1 MARRSLQASAEGIK
15 KAKLA
20 FLRTGWTQEYLAAE
34 VGLETR
40 QPIWK
45 FFAGKPIDRNVFIE
59 ICFRLNLD
67 AEEIA
72 VPLKL
77 DEPEPQ
83 QQVQDLGSDID
94 ASVKRVRSKLRD
106 KIQDQCGT
114 LHLLDIARPVD
125 IDDLYVEVNILEEIT
140 SQRWLEIS
148 DLQGFKPEEFD
159 RLGLGKV
166 RQEQVPGLKVVER
179 YNKLMVLGKPGAG
192 KTTFLQYLAIQC
204 NQGHFQ
210 GDRLPV
216 FVRLKSF
223 AEDALDEGNF
233 SVLDY
238 LNQEFSGCDVSMQ
251 EIEALLNHGRALILL
266 DGLDEVPEAASD
278 EVIKQIRKLS
288 EKYYKNQLIITC
300 RIAAKEYKFRGF
312 TEVEIADF
320 KPAQIDNFVKK
331 WFVAVA
337 RNSQESGLK
346 KASLFLE
353 QMALPENQQI
363 RELATTPV
371 LLNLTCLVF
380 QAKADFPAKRSDL
393 YKQGLDLLLIRWD
406 EARGIKRDD
415 VYRNLSLSH
424 KLQLLS
430 QLAAI
435 TFEQGDYFFEETALQ
450 HLIADFLRTLPN
462 AQTDSSALEL
472 DSIAVLKS
480 IEVQHG
486 LLVERARR
494 IYSFSHLTFQEY
506 FTARAIVAGF
516 EPSLQQLVRHLTQT
530 RWREVFLLTAQ
541 MLPNADR
548 LLQLMKQHLDA
559 LVMAP
564 QAIDSVVATNL
575 MLFSLQGNRQGSEVG
590 SSPDRDRVPPDKQEN
605 RGSILEGEERLSPEA
620 LIQRNGTSAS
630 TLSLGSDEILQQFLN
645 WVRQKSLEVKTPYKL
660 SAVRAF
666 YLMLALPPE
675 HRLSRDQTLA
685 LAIDRKLAGEQGGE
699 LALDLALTHA
709 LGVALALTPELVSER
724 FTALRL
730 ALDLDHLIK
739 GKPIGDVLHSLK
751 NQLPDPNEDRERLK
765 QWWQANGQAWALQL
779 RDVMIQN
786 RNIGHEWH
794 FSQALQHLLEQ
805 YGNANKLL
813 VDCLNSNC
821 QLTPTV
827 RQEIEE
833 TLLLPKL

>member
-20 FLRTGWTQEYLAAE
+20 FLRTGWTQEYLAGE

-45 FFAGKPIDRNVFIE
+45 FFSGKPIDRTVFIE

-67 AEEIA
+67 VEEIA
-72 VPLKL
+72 IPPQVA
-77 DEPEPQ
+77 EPEPEEN
-83 QQVQDLGSDID
+83 VQDSGNDID
-94 ASVKRVRSKLRD
+94 ALVTRVRSKLHD

-125 IDDLYVEVNILEEIT
+125 LDDLYVEVNILEEIT

-166 RQEQVPGLKVVER
+166 RQDQVPGLKAVER
-179 YNKLMVLGKPGAG
+179 YTKLMVLGKPGAG

-204 NQGHFQ
+204 NQGNFQ
-210 GDRLPV
+210 GDRIPV
-216 FVRLKSF
+216 FIRLKNF

-233 SVLDY
+233 NLLDY
-238 LNQEFSGCDVSMQ
+238 LNQEFSGCDVSQQ
-251 EIEALLNHGRALILL
+251 EIEPLLNHGKALILL
-266 DGLDEVPEAASD
+266 DGLDEVPETASD

-300 RIAAKEYKFRGF
+300 RIAANEYRFRGF

-320 KPAQIDNFVKK
+320 KPAQIEAFVKK

-337 RNSQESGLK
+337 RNSPESGLK

-353 QMALPENQQI
+353 QMGLSENQPI

-380 QAKADFPAKRSDL
+380 QAKGDFPAKRSDL

-406 EARGIKRDD
+406 ETRGIRRDD
-415 VYRNLSLSH
+415 VYRNLSLSN

-430 QLAAI
+430 QIGGI
-435 TFEQGDYFFEETALQ
+435 TFEQGDYFFEETTLQ
-450 HLIADFLRTLPN
+450 QLIADYLRTLPS
-462 AQTDSSALEL
+462 AQTDSSVLEL
-472 DSIAVLKS
+472 DSLAVVKS

-506 FTARAIVAGF
+506 FTARAIVSNAFG
-516 EPSLQQLVRHLTQT
+516 SLQQLVGHLTET

-541 MLPNADR
+541 MLPNADK
-548 LLQLMKQHLDA
+548 LLQLMKQQVDA
-559 LVMAP
+559 LVSGSP
-564 QAIDSVVATNL
+564 TLDSVLVRSPTLA
-575 MLFSLQGNRQGSEVG
+575 SLQRYGYVG
-590 SSPDRDRVPPDKQEN
+590 DRDVASQE
-605 RGSILEGEERLSPEA
+605 RQERSSDSPTPG
-620 LIQRNGTSAS
+620 NGTSAAKLNLDMATS
-630 TLSLGSDEILQQFLN
+630 EETLQSFLN
-645 WVRQKSLEVKTPYKL
+645 WVNQKSLEVKTPYRPT
-660 SAVRAF
+660 AVRAF

-675 HRLSRDQTLA
+675 HRLSGNQALA
-685 LAIDRKLAGEQGGE
+685 LAIDHKLAGEQGGD

-709 LGVALALTPELVSER
+709 LGVALALTPELVYER

-730 ALDLDHLIK
+730 ALDLDHLTK
-739 GKPIGDVLHSLK
+739 GKPIGDSLKQLK
-751 NQLPDPNEDRERLK
+751 NQLPEPNEDREQLK
-765 QWWQANGQAWALQL
+765 QWWQVNGQTWALQL
-779 RDVMIQN
+779 RNLMIEY

-794 FSQALQHLLEQ
+794 FSETLQHLLEQ
-805 YGNANKLL
+805 YGYANKLL
-813 VDCLNSNC
+813 VDCLNSNS
-821 QLTPTV
+821 QLTPIV
-827 RQEIEE
+827 RQGIEE
-833 TLLLPKL
+833 TLLLPMS